1 MQEKADDIGLSLG
14 QRKSVTNS
22 LLEFEL
28 SGVALA
34 GESRDTYAQLKNEVS
49 ELTSQFSENVLDA
62 TDQWKKLIE
71 DPQQLAG
78 LPGSAM
84 EMFRPLLERWSGRL
98 SRHA

>member
-1 MQEKADDIGLSLG
+1 M
-14 QRKSVTNS
+14 
-22 LLEFEL
+22 EFEL

-71 DPQQLAG
+71 DRQQLAG

-84 EMFRPLLERWSGRL
+84 EMFRAAARADGQDGYLVTLDAPPIWRS
-98 SRHA
+98 